1 MKLRSMAPAYCN
13 SAPATPIQIGGA
25 MKLSRR
31 TFLHLAAG
39 AAALP
44 AVSRFTWAQTYPS
57 RPITMIVPF
66 ATGGPTDTIG
76 RILAEGMRVSLGQPV
91 IVENVA
97 GASGSI
103 GVGRVARASPDGYT
117 LSYGAWATHVVNPV
131 AYALPYNVLKDFE
144 PVSLIGSTPWLIV
157 AKNAMPANDLKGFIA
172 WLKANPD
179 VASTGT
185 SGVGTPGHVG
195 GVLFQAATGTHF
207 QFVPYRSGGLVVQD
221 LLGGQI
227 DMAIV
232 DPVSSLPQVRA
243 GKIKAY
249 AVMAKGR
256 LEAAPEIPTVD
267 EVGLPELHLA
277 PWHGIWVPM
286 GTPGNIVS
294 RLNAAVVS
302 ALANATV
309 RQRIADQGMEI
320 GPREQQTPEALGAFH
335 KAEIEK

>member
-1 MKLRSMAPAYCN
+1 MKFV
-13 SAPATPIQIGGA
+13 
-25 MKLSRR
+25 RR
-31 TFLHLAAG
+31 QFLHLAVG
-39 AAALP
+39 AAAFS
-44 AVSRFTWAQTYPS
+44 AVSCNAWAQAYPS

-66 ATGGPTDTIG
+66 GTGGPTDTIG

-117 LSYGAWATHVVNPV
+117 LSYGAWATHVANPV

-144 PVSLIGSTPWLIV
+144 PVSLIASTPWLIV
-157 AKNAMPANDLKGFIA
+157 AKNAMPADDLKGFIA

-179 VASTGT
+179 KASAGT
-185 SGVGTPGHVG
+185 SGVGSPGHVG
-195 GVLFQAATGTHF
+195 GALFQAATGTHF

-232 DPVSSLPQVRA
+232 DTVTSLPQVRA

-249 AVMAKGR
+249 AVMANGR

-267 EVGLPELHLA
+267 ELGLPELHLA
-277 PWHGIWVPM
+277 PWHGIWVPT

-302 ALANATV
+302 SLANLII

-320 GPREQQTPEALGAFH
+320 APREQQTPEALGAFH
-335 KAEIEK
+335 KAEIEKWSPIIKAAGIRAE